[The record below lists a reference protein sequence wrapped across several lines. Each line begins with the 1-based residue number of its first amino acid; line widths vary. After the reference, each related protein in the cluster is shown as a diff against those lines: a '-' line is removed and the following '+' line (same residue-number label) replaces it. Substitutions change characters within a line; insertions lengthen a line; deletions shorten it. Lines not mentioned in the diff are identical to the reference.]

1 MKALKQNDLN
11 YEYISKIAN
20 ELSPKYGYNYI
31 QLYRFIFKHLR
42 KGIKLKDITK
52 DMIETS
58 IEENRKLYNG
68 GIKGIIHSFVIYDDL
83 KKGLLK

>member
-1 MKALKQNDLN
+1 MKSLKQNDLN
-11 YEYISKIAN
+11 CEYIAKIVV
-20 ELSPKYGYNYI
+20 ELAPKYKYTYI
-31 QLYRFIFKHLR
+31 QLYHFVFEHFR

-68 GIKGIIHSFVIYDDL
+68 EVQGTRPSFVIYDDIG
-83 KKGLLK
+83 KG